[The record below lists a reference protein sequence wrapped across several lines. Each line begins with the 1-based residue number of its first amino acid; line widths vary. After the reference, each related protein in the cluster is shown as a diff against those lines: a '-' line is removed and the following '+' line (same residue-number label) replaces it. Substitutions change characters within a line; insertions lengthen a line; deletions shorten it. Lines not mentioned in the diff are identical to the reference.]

1 MEPARSPKVSVI
13 VVSRH
18 RPDALQRCLRGLEH
32 LDHIGFELVVVC
44 DPASAEE
51 IAARPDAT
59 RIKLQEFDAANISA
73 ARNIGIVA
81 AAGEIVAFIDDDAVP
96 EPTWLD
102 RLIRPFSDSEVTAT
116 GGFVR
121 GRNGVSFQWQASQTD
136 HTGRRYDVSAT
147 AALPPDRV
155 WRTEGTNMAFRKVA
169 LTEIGGFDEAFAFY
183 LDETDVNLRL
193 LGRTVIVPE
202 AEVHH
207 GFLASARRRPDRVPR
222 DLFEIGASVGYF
234 LTKHAPVQP
243 AEIVAQNRGSERRRL
258 LRHMVAGRLEPRDVR
273 HLLQS
278 FDAGCSEGQTR
289 RAKLGLFSDDIFEGH
304 TDFVPFRT
312 EPAGAKTLVTGPWS
326 ARNHL
331 KQKAL
336 EAVRAGERPTLI
348 LFAPDARYLQV
359 RFASEGVW
367 MHVGGQFGRGL
378 RDEPLWRWA
387 RRHDRV
393 TEELRRTATIR
404 DLPSDVIPSH
414 KP

>member
-18 RPDALQRCLRGLEH
+18 RPDALQRCLKGLEQ

-44 DPASAEE
+44 DPASAEV
-51 IAARPDAT
+51 IAGRPDAP
-59 RIKLQEFDAANISA
+59 RVKLWEFDEANVSA
-73 ARNIGIVA
+73 ARNIGIAA

-102 RLIRPFSDSEVTAT
+102 RLIAPFSDPEVVAT

-136 HTGRRYDVSAT
+136 HTGRRYDVSPT
-147 AALPPDRV
+147 AALPPGRV
-155 WRTEGTNMAFRKVA
+155 WRTEGTNMAFRKA
-169 LTEIGGFDEAFAFY
+169 GLTAIGGFDEAFAFY

-193 LGRTVIVPE
+193 SGRIVIVPE

-207 GFLASARRRPDRVPR
+207 GFLASARRRSDRVPR

-234 LTKHAPVQP
+234 LTKHAPDLR

-273 HLLQS
+273 LLLQS
-278 FDAGCSEGQTR
+278 FDAGCLEGQTR
-289 RAKLGLFSDDIFEGH
+289 RAQLGLFSEDVLEER
-304 TDFVPFRT
+304 TDFLPFRR
-312 EPAGAKTLVTGPWS
+312 EPAGPQTLVTGPWS

-331 KQKAL
+331 KQNAL
-336 EAVRAGERPTLI
+336 EAACAGERPTLI

-359 RFASEGVW
+359 RYASEGVW

-387 RRHDRV
+387 RRRDRV
-393 TEELRRTATIR
+393 AEELRRTATIR
-404 DLPSDVIPSH
+404 GLPSDVIPSH